1 MIVKCV
7 NSVDPD
13 DSSLTWHSTCSS
25 PIPTSKKSPSGNGLP
40 EVCTC
45 CPSKVVPKLYWDNSQ
60 LSQVTLS
67 RSYEKHCTARKN
79 NIMPTRGRGPI
90 LRLHSSR
97 RGPQTNCSLHGNGKV
112 VPVSLLPLPTSYQTF
127 LVHSFCT
134 RYSSFALYRSSKTNS
149 IKQ

>member
-40 EVCTC
+40 EVRTC

-67 RSYEKHCTARKN
+67 RSYEKHYNPPEKITLCRPGGGVPSSAYILQGEALRPTALYMATAKWFLWACC
-79 NIMPTRGRGPI
+79 PF
-90 LRLHSSR
+90 
-97 RGPQTNCSLHGNGKV
+97 
-112 VPVSLLPLPTSYQTF
+112 LLPNKPFSFIASALAIVRLRCIARQRPT
-127 LVHSFCT
+127 
-134 RYSSFALYRSSKTNS
+134 A
-149 IKQ
+149 